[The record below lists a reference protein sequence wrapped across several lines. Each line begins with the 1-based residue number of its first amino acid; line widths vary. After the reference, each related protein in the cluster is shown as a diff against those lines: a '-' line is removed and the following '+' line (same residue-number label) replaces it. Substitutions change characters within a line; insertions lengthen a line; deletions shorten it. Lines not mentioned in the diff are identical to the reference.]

1 MGHVHWQTSLGCKHT
16 QSRKCCSFHH
26 KTSRSEG
33 FTVESHTRSNLIFLT
48 EQILGR
54 SEGLCIFTCWPICM
68 YENGTKRW
76 ERSNG
81 RILLWIT
88 LIWAPLPDLSS
99 ENVDAQCGD
108 SPSLLWKEHFHPFH
122 SLLLRKS
129 RIFALLHPP
138 VLFTSF
144 PLSRKLP
151 ESLLIVLFFCLQH
164 VYQFILFTDS
174 SAEFWKGMQ
183 IIACIVSWTY
193 MFIFK

>member
-16 QSRKCCSFHH
+16 QSRKCYSFHH

-33 FTVESHTRSNLIFLT
+33 FPVESHTRSNLIFLM

-54 SEGLCIFTCWPICM
+54 SEGFWIFACWPICM

-81 RILLWIT
+81 RILLWIN
-88 LIWAPLPDLSS
+88 LIWDPLPILSS
-99 ENVDAQCGD
+99 ENVDAQCGG
-108 SPSLLWKEHFHPFH
+108 SPSLLRKEHFHPFH

-129 RIFALLHPP
+129 GIFALLHPS

-183 IIACIVSWTY
+183 INACILSWRY
-193 MFIFK
+193 MFILK